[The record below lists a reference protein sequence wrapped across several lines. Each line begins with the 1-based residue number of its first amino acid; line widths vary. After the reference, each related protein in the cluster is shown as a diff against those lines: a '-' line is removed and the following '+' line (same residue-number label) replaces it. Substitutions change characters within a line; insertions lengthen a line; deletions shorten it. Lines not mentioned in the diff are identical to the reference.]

1 METYW
6 DKTYECMLST
16 DLAELQASRL
26 RDTIGRAGK
35 APWYRSRFAECG
47 LSSDSIRSV
56 KDLSRFPLTGKED
69 LRNGFPYGM
78 LSVPLD
84 EVVRL
89 HASSG
94 TTGTPTAVYHTR
106 KDIEVWAD
114 SVARCLYMAGV
125 RSRDVFQNIIGYG
138 LFTGGLG
145 LHYGAEKLGTMVIPS
160 GVGNSRRQVALM
172 RQFGTTVIHIIPS
185 YALKLLETFEELGL
199 DPAKDTRLRIAVV
212 GAEPHTEE
220 TRRRI
225 EESYGVFAANSYGLS
240 EMNGP
245 GVAFECPCK
254 TGLHVWEDRYVLE
267 VLDPQSLEP
276 VPEGEAGEIVL
287 TTLTREAMPL
297 IRYRTRDLAR
307 IVPGACPCGRTH
319 RRISRIMGRTD
330 DMFIIKGVNI
340 YPMQIEQVL
349 MAYPEVGNNYV
360 VMLEREKEA
369 DRLKVRIEMSE
380 RLALLPPDMRDRFGT
395 RLVRALHDELLV
407 TPEVELVEPGKLP
420 SAEGKAV
427 RVIDRREPG

>member
-16 DLAELQASRL
+16 DLADLQASRL
-26 RDTIGRAGK
+26 KDTIGRAGK
-35 APWYRSRFAECG
+35 APWYRSRFAEWG
-47 LSSDSIRSV
+47 LSTDSIRSV
-56 KDLSRFPLTGKED
+56 EDLSRFPLTGKED

-94 TTGTPTAVYHTR
+94 TTGTPTAVYHTG

-199 DPAKDTRLRIAVV
+199 DPAKDTCLRIAVV

-225 EESYGVFAANSYGLS
+225 EEAYGVFAANSYGLS

-349 MAYPEVGNNYV
+349 MGYPEVGNNYV
-360 VMLEREKEA
+360 VVLERDKEV
-369 DRLKVRIEMSE
+369 DRLKVRIEISE
-380 RLALLPPDMRDRFGT
+380 RLAVLPPDMRDRFGA

-407 TPEVELVEPGKLP
+407 TPEVELVESGKLP
-420 SAEGKAV
+420 SSEGKAV